1 MRWFSPTT
9 DGEKVGFDNFKV
21 SALEIFESWA
31 TQADLD
37 PSTGAGYLMWTGGIA
52 SFELTTESWPT
63 SFDHDRARLLR
74 SPPPEAFRHCSL
86 PTAPR
91 SPTLKLVPVNGYRLH
106 VIDPSGSQ
114 ADGVYRD
121 DVGVARPRRKSFRFL
136 TTFACPAAGPP
147 ARSSAFAKRLCG
159 AGPHRPLSIIARYG
173 HSIAARD
180 KAL

>member
-1 MRWFSPTT
+1 MLQAVNVGAVTVGLGWSVAVERTSAGQWNWGYANSPYATAVTLSQSITDTAHITGTYAGMRWFSPTT

-37 PSTGAGYLMWTGGIA
+37 PSTGAGYLMWTGDIA

-74 SPPPEAFRHCSL
+74 SPPLEALRHCSL

-91 SPTLKLVPVNGYRLH
+91 SPTLKLVP
-106 VIDPSGSQ
+106 
-114 ADGVYRD
+114 
-121 DVGVARPRRKSFRFL
+121 
-136 TTFACPAAGPP
+136 
-147 ARSSAFAKRLCG
+147 
-159 AGPHRPLSIIARYG
+159 
-173 HSIAARD
+173 
-180 KAL
+180 